1 MAYSITIPQDK
12 YKMKKTKVVLL
23 VVGIL
28 LLAGCGNKPANK
40 AGEMGKGNK
49 DNITTETKNGNG
61 GVISSIKDAMG
72 LGKEMKCAYK
82 FKGEAGDIT
91 STAYVN
97 GKKYKAE
104 STVMGKKQIVIFD
117 ETAMYSWAE
126 GEKNGMKMTK
136 VCMEEMEKNIPKT
149 QGGQEPA
156 TDSIS
161 DEEFFENST
170 DVSCMPYSGA
180 DFSVPK
186 DIIFADQCEMLKNI
200 MKDLPNNMNIPGG
213 IEMPKLP

>member
-1 MAYSITIPQDK
+1 MRKLKIVAMA
-12 YKMKKTKVVLL
+12 M
-23 VVGIL
+23 GIL
-28 LLAGCGNKPANK
+28 LLAGCENKPADK
-40 AGEMGKGNK
+40 AGEVGKENK
-49 DNITTETKNGNG
+49 SDVTTETKAEKG

-126 GEKNGMKMTK
+126 GEKTGMKMTK
-136 VCMEEMEKNIPKT
+136 TCMEEMEKNIPKT

-156 TDSIS
+156 SDSIS

-186 DIIFADQCEMLKNI
+186 DITFADQCEMLKNI
-200 MKDLPNNMNIPGG
+200 MNNSMPAGANIPSGVN
-213 IEMPKLP
+213 IPQLP

>member
-1 MAYSITIPQDK
+1 
-12 YKMKKTKVVLL
+12 MKKTKVVLL
-23 VVGIL
+23 AVGIL
-28 LLAGCGNKPANK
+28 LLAGCGNKPADK
-40 AGEMGKGNK
+40 AGEVGKENK
-49 DNITTETKNGNG
+49 NDVATETKAEKG

-126 GEKNGMKMTK
+126 GEKTGMKMTK

-180 DFSVPK
+180 DFSVPT
-186 DIIFADQCEMLKNI
+186 DITFTDQCEMLKGILNS
-200 MKDLPNNMNIPGG
+200 MPAGANIPAGVN
-213 IEMPKLP
+213 IPKLP

>member
-1 MAYSITIPQDK
+1 MRKLKIAT
-12 YKMKKTKVVLL
+12 L

-28 LLAGCGNKPANK
+28 LLAGCGNKPADK
-40 AGEMGKGNK
+40 AGEMKAENK
-49 DNITTETKNGNG
+49 SGVTTETKAEKG

-136 VCMEEMEKNIPKT
+136 TCMEEMEKNIPKT
-149 QGGQEPA
+149 QGGQAPA
-156 TDSIS
+156 SDSIS

-170 DVSCMPYSGA
+170 DVSCAPYSGA

-186 DIIFADQCEMLKNI
+186 DIVFADQCEMLKN
-200 MKDLPNNMNIPGG
+200 MMNSLPGGMDIPGG
-213 IEMPKLP
+213 AGMPKLP